1 MVRSLEDHLK
11 ELSTICEK
19 TGEPKCNDDDAP
31 DFEAKEANLY
41 DLGKEAKLILE
52 IGFGAGR
59 SSLLFLLANPN
70 SRLIVFDICY
80 YKYTIPCFEYLQEQ
94 FPDRLLLITG
104 DSNQTIPRFFVH
116 NQQIKF
122 DLIHIDGGR
131 DRTIATK
138 DFASTYLMA
147 ANLVVFNDTHIEELN
162 ELFESFLKKQLL
174 QEILMRP
181 TQQCKHRIG
190 RVPTSTVFS

>member
-1 MVRSLEDHLK
+1 MDRSFKDHLK
-11 ELSTICEK
+11 ALSAICEE
-19 TGEPKCNDDDAP
+19 TGEPMCTDDDAP
-31 DFEAKEANLY
+31 DSEAKEANLF
-41 DLGKEAKLILE
+41 DLGKQANLILE

-59 SSLLFLLANPN
+59 SALLFLLANTD
-70 SRLIVFDICY
+70 SRLIIFDICY

-94 FPDRLLLITG
+94 FPERLLLITG

-116 NQQIKF
+116 NQHIKF

-131 DRTIATK
+131 ERTVAFK

-147 ANLVVFNDTHIEELN
+147 TDLVVFNDTHKDDLN

-174 QEILMRP
+174 QEILLRP
-181 TQQCKHRIG
+181 TQQSQHRIA
-190 RVPTSTVFS
+190 RVPTSKVFS